1 VAASRYLGAG
11 DEFMVNRTMGQCK
24 TVAKVCFLD
33 LVSPNKVGKCRDK
46 IGFRR
51 KFVNLGN

>member
-11 DEFMVNRTMGQCK
+11 DEFVVNRTMGQCK
-24 TVAKVCFLD
+24 IVAKVCFLD